1 MAKSYKYTQSSKVT
15 VQQWNNHVM
24 EAVRR
29 KKLTKSN
36 SASRS
41 YQAQQVGMMRSG
53 ADPAGNAGGAISVK

>member
-1 MAKSYKYTQSSKVT
+1 
-15 VQQWNNHVM
+15 M